1 MIDAGELKR
10 GITIELEGQLY
21 QVLDYQHIKMGR
33 GSAQVRLKLRDMR
46 AGHTTE
52 RSFQASETFI
62 KAFLERRPVQYL
74 YNDGDLYYF
83 MDTKTFEQ
91 IPLDKSMLGDALNYL
106 KEESNLEIL
115 THKGKSVG
123 IQLPV
128 SVALKVTETGPGFKG
143 DTASAGTKPAEL
155 ETGLTIKVPLF
166 INNGDLI
173 KVDTRTGEYLE
184 RVS

>member
-10 GITIELEGQLY
+10 GITIELDGQLY

-33 GSAQVRLKLRDMR
+33 GSAQIRLKLRDVR

-52 RSFQASETFI
+52 RSFQASETFTR
-62 KAFLERRPVQYL
+62 AFLERRPVQYL
-74 YNDGDLYYF
+74 YNDGSLYHF
-83 MDTKTFEQ
+83 MDTKSFEQ
-91 IPLDKSMLGDALNYL
+91 IPIDKSMLGDALNYL
-106 KEESNLEIL
+106 KDGSNLEIL

-123 IQLPV
+123 IQLHV
-128 SVALKVTETGPGFKG
+128 SVELKVTETGPGFKG
-143 DTASAGTKPAEL
+143 DTASAGSKPAKL
-155 ETGLTIKVPLF
+155 ETGITIKVPFF
-166 INNGDLI
+166 INTGDVI

>member
-10 GITIELEGQLY
+10 GITIELDGQLY

-52 RSFQASETFI
+52 RSFQASETFT

-74 YNDGDLYYF
+74 YNDGGLYYF

-128 SVALKVTETGPGFKG
+128 SVVLKVTETGPGFKG
-143 DTASAGTKPAEL
+143 DTASAGTKPAEM

-166 INNGDLI
+166 INNGDII

>member
-10 GITIELEGQLY
+10 GITIELDGQLY
-21 QVLDYQHIKMGR
+21 QVLDFQHIKMGR
-33 GSAQVRLKLRDMR
+33 GSAQVRLKLRDIR

-52 RSFQASETFI
+52 RAFQASETFTR
-62 KAFLERRPVQYL
+62 AFLERRLVQYL
-74 YNDGDLYYF
+74 YNEGSLYYF

-91 IPLDKSMLGDALNYL
+91 IPIDKSMLGEALNYL
-106 KEESNLEIL
+106 KDGSNLEIL
-115 THKGKSVG
+115 THKGKSMG

-128 SVALKVTETGPGFKG
+128 SVELKVTETGPGFKG
-143 DTASAGTKPAEL
+143 NTASAGSKPAKL
-155 ETGLTIKVPLF
+155 ETGITVKVPFF
-166 INNGDLI
+166 INTGDII

>member
-10 GITIELEGQLY
+10 GITIELDGQLY

-33 GSAQVRLKLRDMR
+33 GSAQVRLKLRDVR

-52 RSFQASETFI
+52 RSFQASETFTR
-62 KAFLERRPVQYL
+62 AFLERRPVQYL
-74 YNDGDLYYF
+74 YNDGSLYHF
-83 MDTKTFEQ
+83 MDTKSFEQ
-91 IPLDKSMLGDALNYL
+91 IAIGKSMLGDALNYL
-106 KEESNLEIL
+106 KEGSNLEIL

-123 IQLPV
+123 IQLPIAV
-128 SVALKVTETGPGFKG
+128 ELKVTETGPGFKG
-143 DTASAGTKPAEL
+143 DTASAGGKPAKL
-155 ETGLTIKVPLF
+155 ETGLTIKVPFF
-166 INNGDLI
+166 INTGDVI

>member
-10 GITIELEGQLY
+10 GITIELDGQLY

-33 GSAQVRLKLRDMR
+33 GSAQVRLKLRDVR

-52 RSFQASETFI
+52 RSFQASETFTR
-62 KAFLERRPVQYL
+62 AFLERRPVQYL
-74 YNDGDLYYF
+74 YNDGSLYHF
-83 MDTKTFEQ
+83 MDTKSFEQ
-91 IPLDKSMLGDALNYL
+91 IPIDKSMLGDMLNYL
-106 KEESNLEIL
+106 KESSNLEIL

-128 SVALKVTETGPGFKG
+128 SVELKVTETGPGFKG
-143 DTASAGTKPAEL
+143 DTASAGGKPAEL
-155 ETGLTIKVPLF
+155 ETGLTIKVPFF
-166 INNGDLI
+166 INTGDVI

>member
-10 GITIELEGQLY
+10 GITIELDGQLY
-21 QVLDYQHIKMGR
+21 QVLDFQHIKVGR
-33 GSAQVRLKLRDMR
+33 GSAQVRLKLRDIL

-52 RSFQASETFI
+52 RSFQASETFT
-62 KAFLERRPVQYL
+62 KAYLERRPVQYL
-74 YNDGDLYYF
+74 YNEGGLYYF

-91 IPLDKSMLGDALNYL
+91 IPFDKSMLGDTLKYL
-106 KEESNLEIL
+106 KDGASLEIL
-115 THKGKSVG
+115 THKDKPVG

-128 SVALKVTETGPGFKG
+128 SVELKVTETGPGFKG
-143 DTASAGTKPAEL
+143 DTASAGSKPAEM
-155 ETGLTIKVPLF
+155 ETGITIKVPLF
-166 INNGDLI
+166 INTGDTI

>member
-10 GITIELEGQLY
+10 GITIELDGQLY
-21 QVLDYQHIKMGR
+21 QVLDFQHIKMGR
-33 GSAQVRLKLRDMR
+33 GSAQVRLKLRDIR

-52 RSFQASETFI
+52 RAFQASETFTR
-62 KAFLERRPVQYL
+62 AFLERRLVQYL
-74 YNDGDLYYF
+74 YNDGSLYYF

-91 IPLDKSMLGDALNYL
+91 IPIDKSMLGEALNYL
-106 KEESNLEIL
+106 KDGSNLEIL
-115 THKGKSVG
+115 THKGKSMG

-128 SVALKVTETGPGFKG
+128 SVELKVTETGPGFKG
-143 DTASAGTKPAEL
+143 NTASAGSKPAKL
-155 ETGLTIKVPLF
+155 ETGITIKVPFF
-166 INNGDLI
+166 INTGDII

>member
-10 GITIELEGQLY
+10 GITIELDGQLY
-21 QVLDYQHIKMGR
+21 QVLDFQHIKMGR
-33 GSAQVRLKLRDMR
+33 GSAQVRLKLRDIR

-52 RSFQASETFI
+52 RAFQASETFTR
-62 KAFLERRPVQYL
+62 AFLERRLVQYL
-74 YNDGDLYYF
+74 YNEGSLYYF

-91 IPLDKSMLGDALNYL
+91 IPIDKSMLGEALNYL
-106 KEESNLEIL
+106 KDGSNLEIL
-115 THKGKSVG
+115 THKGKSMG

-128 SVALKVTETGPGFKG
+128 SVELKVTETGPGFKG
-143 DTASAGTKPAEL
+143 NTASAGTKPAKL
-155 ETGLTIKVPLF
+155 ETGITVKVPFF
-166 INNGDLI
+166 INTGDII

>member
-10 GITIELEGQLY
+10 GISIELDGQLY
-21 QVLDYQHIKMGR
+21 QVLDFQHIKMGR
-33 GSAQVRLKLRDMR
+33 GSAQVRLKLRDIR

-52 RSFQASETFI
+52 RAFQASETFTR
-62 KAFLERRPVQYL
+62 AFLERRLVQYL
-74 YNDGDLYYF
+74 YNDGSLYYF

-91 IPLDKSMLGDALNYL
+91 IPIDKSMLGEALNYL
-106 KEESNLEIL
+106 KDGSNLEIL
-115 THKGKSVG
+115 THKGKSMG

-128 SVALKVTETGPGFKG
+128 SVELKVTETGPGFKG
-143 DTASAGTKPAEL
+143 NTASAGSKPAKL
-155 ETGLTIKVPLF
+155 ETGITIKVPFF
-166 INNGDLI
+166 INTGDII